1 MKKNILVFILGL
13 IIGGLII
20 GILFKISPTLFS
32 HTSQNQLSDC
42 GEESMV
48 KYCSGVNRCT
58 TLCDLCSCKAP
69 VCAEDPICQ

>member
-1 MKKNILVFILGL
+1 MKKSVLLFIFGI

-20 GILFKISPTLFS
+20 GVLFKISPALFS

-58 TLCDLCSCKAP
+58 TLCNLCSCKT
-69 VCAEDPICQ
+69 PICAPDSFCQ

>member
-1 MKKNILVFILGL
+1 MKKSILLFIFGI

-20 GILFKISPTLFS
+20 GVLFKISPTLFS
-32 HTSQNQLSDC
+32 HTSRNQLSDC

-58 TLCDLCSCKAP
+58 TLCNLCSCKT
-69 VCAEDPICQ
+69 PICAPDSFCQ

>member
-1 MKKNILVFILGL
+1 MKKNILVFVLGL

-20 GILFKISPTLFS
+20 GFLFKVSPTLFS
-32 HTSQNQLSDC
+32 RAPQNQLADC

-58 TLCDLCSCKAP
+58 SLCNLCSCKVP